1 MTEHLQKNQPEL
13 AITNRDIDCVEIAGL
28 CHDLGH
34 GPWSHVWDGHFIPR
48 AMSVSLLCLLL
59 ALCIIQEPSNDRK
72 GTTWK
77 HEDASEM
84 MLEYLVKTNDIDIT
98 KEDLSFIK
106 ALILG
111 EPERCE
117 YVCVTLRIKC

>member
-1 MTEHLQKNQPEL
+1 
-13 AITNRDIDCVEIAGL
+13 
-28 CHDLGH
+28 
-34 GPWSHVWDGHFIPR
+34 
-48 AMSVSLLCLLL
+48 MSVSLLCLLL